1 MNSHSRL
8 PASMTDSAV
17 SFLDFERAGWG
28 NSDVCESY
36 DAMLSSVTVQC
47 IGALLDASRV
57 GPGARVLD
65 VATGAGYV
73 AAAAAGLGAQAV
85 GIDFSAAQVALA
97 RRRYPALRFEEASAD
112 ALPFADD
119 DFDAVVS
126 SFGMPHFPDPDAA
139 MRDAYRVLKPGGRFA
154 FSVWDVPERAVGFGA
169 VYAAIRAHG
178 SLDVGLPVGPNFFL
192 FSDPAQCKTSL
203 LNAGYA
209 APVVS
214 VVPQVW
220 RVPSAEAA
228 VETILQATVRASAT
242 LRAQTPKAR
251 TAIVA
256 AIKHRIEAYR
266 DADGYAV
273 PMPAVVASARKP

>member
-1 MNSHSRL
+1 
-8 PASMTDSAV
+8 MTDSAV

-28 NSDVCESY
+28 NSGVCESY

-47 IGALLDASRV
+47 IGALLDAARV

-73 AAAAAGLGAQAV
+73 AAAAAGRGAQAV
-85 GIDFSAAQVALA
+85 GVDFSAAQVALA

-154 FSVWDVPERAVGFGA
+154 FSVWDGPERAVGFGA

-178 SLDVGLPVGPNFFL
+178 SLDVGLPAGPSFFM
-192 FSDPAQCKTSL
+192 FSDPAQCKTGL
-203 LNAGYA
+203 LNAGYV

-220 RVPSAEAA
+220 RVATAEAA
-228 VETILQATVRASAT
+228 VETILRATVRASAT
-242 LRAQTPKAR
+242 LRAQTPEAR

-256 AIKHRIEAYR
+256 AIKHSVEAYR

-273 PMPAVVASARKP
+273 PMPAVVASARKS

>member
-1 MNSHSRL
+1 
-8 PASMTDSAV
+8 MTSAPT
-17 SFLDFERAGWG
+17 SFFEFERAGWR
-28 NSDVCESY
+28 DPALCESY
-36 DAMLSSVTVQC
+36 DARLSAVTVQC
-47 IGALLDASRV
+47 IDALLDAADVRQ
-57 GPGARVLD
+57 GARVLD

-73 AAAAAGLGAQAV
+73 AAAAWKRGAHAV
-85 GIDFSAAQVALA
+85 GADFSATQVALA
-97 RRRYPALRFEEASAD
+97 RGRYPEIRFEEASAD
-112 ALPFADD
+112 ALPFTAAS
-119 DFDAVVS
+119 FDAVVS

-139 MRDAYRVLKPGGRFA
+139 MREAYRVLKPGGRFA
-154 FSVWDVPERAVGFGA
+154 FSVWDAPDRAIGFGA

-203 LNAGYA
+203 LNAGYV
-209 APVVS
+209 APVVL
-214 VVPQVW
+214 VVSQVW

-242 LRAQTPKAR
+242 LRAQTPAAR

-256 AIKHRIEAYR
+256 AIKHSIEAYR
-266 DADGYAV
+266 DRAGYAV